1 MVPPHDPPSNRP
13 QSSSYAGF
21 RHRLRTAEMV
31 LGTWTGTS
39 DPMIV
44 EAMASST
51 AEFLVIDGEHGALGR
66 QGILTSLI
74 AARAGGARTL
84 VRLGGDDPVHMMAAL
99 DSGADGIIVPR
110 VRSAAEVVRAVDQC
124 RYPPQGSRGFGPRQA
139 GGYHRHEERYLEEAN
154 RSVTLLVQIETAEAY
169 ADLDEILDV
178 EGLDGVLV
186 GRNDLALSM
195 GLSSRPRGSPAAGGR
210 RGRAEPRSGP
220 ADGAGHRC
228 RDRPVSP
235 LPPSG
240 SSERTWWPAGRIS
253 SSSCTGSTGIWR
265 QLRKV
270 CERRAQPAD
279 RSARPLRAC
288 AAPRSQNGTPHRRIT
303 FA

>member
-1 MVPPHDPPSNRP
+1 
-13 QSSSYAGF
+13 
-21 RHRLRTAEMV
+21 MV

-195 GLSSRPRGSPAAGGR
+195 GLSRDHEDPQLLEVVEDVLSRARDRQMVRAIAAGIDPSAPAALRELGANVVAGGADLEFIVHGLDR
-210 RGRAEPRSGP
+210 YLEAAAEGLREARA
-220 ADGAGHRC
+220 
-228 RDRPVSP
+228 
-235 LPPSG
+235 
-240 SSERTWWPAGRIS
+240 
-253 SSSCTGSTGIWR
+253 
-265 QLRKV
+265 
-270 CERRAQPAD
+270 
-279 RSARPLRAC
+279 AR
-288 AAPRSQNGTPHRRIT
+288 
-303 FA
+303 

>member
-110 VRSAAEVVRAVDQC
+110 VRSAAEGVRAVDQC

-195 GLSSRPRGSPAAGGR
+195 GLSRDHEDPQLLEVVEDVLSRARDRQMVRAIAAGIDPSAPAALRELGANVVAGGADLEFIVHGLDR
-210 RGRAEPRSGP
+210 YLEAAAEGLREARA
-220 ADGAGHRC
+220 
-228 RDRPVSP
+228 
-235 LPPSG
+235 
-240 SSERTWWPAGRIS
+240 
-253 SSSCTGSTGIWR
+253 
-265 QLRKV
+265 
-270 CERRAQPAD
+270 
-279 RSARPLRAC
+279 AR
-288 AAPRSQNGTPHRRIT
+288 
-303 FA
+303 

>member
-66 QGILTSLI
+66 RGILTSLI

-124 RYPPQGSRGFGPRQA
+124 RYPPQGSRGFGPRHA
-139 GGYHRHEERYLEEAN
+139 GGYHRHEDRYLEEAN

-169 ADLDEILDV
+169 ADLDKILDV

-195 GLSSRPRGSPAAGGR
+195 GLSRDHEDPQLLEVVEDVLSRARDRQMVRAIAAGIDPSAPATLRELGANVVAGGADLEFIVHGLDR
-210 RGRAEPRSGP
+210 YLEAVAEGLRGAH
-220 ADGAGHRC
+220 A
-228 RDRPVSP
+228 
-235 LPPSG
+235 
-240 SSERTWWPAGRIS
+240 
-253 SSSCTGSTGIWR
+253 
-265 QLRKV
+265 
-270 CERRAQPAD
+270 
-279 RSARPLRAC
+279 AR
-288 AAPRSQNGTPHRRIT
+288 
-303 FA
+303 

>member
-195 GLSSRPRGSPAAGGR
+195 GLSRDHEDPQLLEVVEDVLSRARDRQMVRAIAAGIDPSAPAALRELGANVVAGGADLEFIVHGLDR
-210 RGRAEPRSGP
+210 YLEAAAEGLREARA
-220 ADGAGHRC
+220 
-228 RDRPVSP
+228 
-235 LPPSG
+235 
-240 SSERTWWPAGRIS
+240 
-253 SSSCTGSTGIWR
+253 
-265 QLRKV
+265 
-270 CERRAQPAD
+270 
-279 RSARPLRAC
+279 AR
-288 AAPRSQNGTPHRRIT
+288 
-303 FA
+303 